1 MTGVLVSFQWSDT
14 HADPSVG
21 RRRLFSKYSRDQLTP
36 VTLSGADL
44 PTLVTEFN
52 ELEGGRYYDPR
63 SKQSFKYD
71 YIRDETSD
79 VRPWTPDATVESWR
93 SALEDLWTTYA
104 REHYTN
110 GVAAVF
116 GSSSEGGLISLAACI
131 EGHQFQPNNF
141 WNGRWRSVWKT
152 TLNPSTGKAEVTGCV
167 RVQVHYYEDG
177 NVQLVTEKHVS
188 DCISVASE
196 ASTARDFVSCVE
208 SAENEYQ
215 QAIADNYV
223 TMSDTT
229 FKALRRPLPVTRA
242 KFEWNRLTNYRLA
255 SELRQ

>member
-1 MTGVLVSFQWSDT
+1 MEQQ
-14 HADPSVG
+14 A
-21 RRRLFSKYSRDQLTP
+21 
-36 VTLSGADL
+36 
-44 PTLVTEFN
+44 LVTEFN
-52 ELEGGRYYDPR
+52 ELESGRYYDPR

-79 VRPWTPDATVESWR
+79 LKPWTPDPSVETWR
-93 SALEDLWTTYA
+93 SALDDLWATYG

-110 GVAAVF
+110 GVSAVF
-116 GSSSEGGLISLAACI
+116 GTSDNGLITLSACI

-152 TLNPSTGKAEVTGCV
+152 TFNPSSGRAELTGSV

-177 NVQLVTEKHVS
+177 NVQLVTEKEVKDSIVVS
-188 DCISVASE
+188 SE
-196 ASTARDFVSCVE
+196 TATAREFISCVE

-215 QAIADNYV
+215 QALSENYV
-223 TMSDTT
+223 NMSETT

-242 KFEWNRLTNYRLA
+242 KFEWNRLTGYRLA
-255 SELRQ
+255 NELRQ

>member
-1 MTGVLVSFQWSDT
+1 MYTA
-14 HADPSVG
+14 H
-21 RRRLFSKYSRDQLTP
+21 RLFSKYSRDQLTP
-36 VTLSGADL
+36 VTLTGAEQQ
-44 PTLVTEFN
+44 TLVTEYN

-71 YIRDETSD
+71 YIRDEASD
-79 VRPWTPDATVESWR
+79 LRAWTPDASAEGWR
-93 SALEDLWTTYA
+93 SALEEVWTTYA

-110 GVAAVF
+110 GVSAVF
-116 GSSSEGGLISLAACI
+116 GSSENGLITLTACI

-141 WNGRWRSVWKT
+141 WNGRWRSVWRT
-152 TLNPSTGKAEVTGCV
+152 TFNPASGKADLTGSI

-177 NVQLVTEKHVS
+177 NVQLVTEKEAR
-188 DCISVASE
+188 DSVVIGSE
-196 ASTARDFVSCVE
+196 AATARDFVAVAE
-208 SAENEYQ
+208 SAENDYQ
-215 QAIADNYV
+215 QAIAENYV

-242 KFEWNRLTNYRLA
+242 KFEWNRLTGYRLA